1 MNKVAFEN
9 AYYIKLGKNGIW
21 EESGISENKLRI
33 GWDGLSLDDINKG
46 RWEKIEHILQQEITN
61 KGAATRDLN
70 ALKMIC
76 HSSENDIWITFYS
89 SKLWWCRVGKSE
101 IYEDKTSKYRTI
113 SEGWFDKDVNGN
125 ILFINQISGKLSKTL
140 GFRGTACRKDS
151 RDVLKRLI
159 NDQPSKEYIEVTD
172 TKNELIKKVEEGIK
186 NLYWKDFETLVDLL
200 FRQSGWRR
208 ISRLGETMKYI
219 DLELEEPIT
228 GDLFQVQIKSR
239 ASKNDFIDY
248 AKQFASNE
256 YRKLYFV
263 VHSPDQQLV
272 NFKHSYNNIE
282 MLFAN
287 RLSEMVIELGLINWL
302 LKKIK

>member
-1 MNKVAFEN
+1 MNKVTFEN

-21 EESGISENKLRI
+21 EESSIRENKLRI

-46 RWEKIEHILQQEITN
+46 RWEKIEHILQQEISD

-76 HSSENDIWITFYS
+76 NSSEDDIWITFYS
-89 SKLWWCRVGKSE
+89 SKLWWCRLGKSE

-113 SEGWFDKDVNGN
+113 SEGWFDKDINGN

-140 GFRGTACRKDS
+140 GFRGTACRKDHK
-151 RDVLKRLI
+151 DVLKRLI
-159 NDQPSKEYIEVTD
+159 NDQPSKEYIGITD
-172 TKNELIKKVEEGIK
+172 IKNELIKKVEEGIK
-186 NLYWKDFETLVDLL
+186 NLSWKDFETLVDLL

-228 GDLFQVQIKSR
+228 GDLFQVQIKSS
-239 ASKNDFIDY
+239 ASKDDFINY
-248 AKQFASNE
+248 AKQFSSNE

-272 NFKHSYNNIE
+272 NFKHSDNNIE
-282 MLFAN
+282 LLFAN
-287 RLSEMVIELGLINWL
+287 RLSKMVIELGLINWL